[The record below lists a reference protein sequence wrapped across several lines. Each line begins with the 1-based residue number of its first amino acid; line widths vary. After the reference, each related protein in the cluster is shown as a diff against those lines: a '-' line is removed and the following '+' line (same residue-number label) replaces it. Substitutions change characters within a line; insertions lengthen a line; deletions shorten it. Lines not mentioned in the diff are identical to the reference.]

1 MVQVDLFELLQEA
14 GVDQDSIVSL
24 VGPATPRHI
33 RYVDLLHVVDKPTT
47 STVLPDAVIEAA
59 GSPIMYVVRQDRLGD
74 AGDATWR
81 LTELVRVLACRADA
95 RFLVVV
101 RPGSIDVY
109 SVTLYD
115 GVQRSIV
122 SAQGDAMRGK
132 LHGLLSG
139 AAIPMPERSK
149 RSADTSELW
158 LETLL
163 FRLLSDAAHQIKR
176 SAPALTV
183 QQVIGLVGRALFF
196 RFLADRHI
204 VNDTDAVEI
213 AGESIPLEM
222 MFSTRDRLIKVC
234 QWMDRTF
241 NGDLLSLDAHDKDYE
256 AFTEVIGT
264 GVQQVCQQLSNIQF
278 KAVGGQLPLN
288 WGGIQFQHVPV
299 DVLSQVYEEFA
310 HEFLPDL
317 AHSTSI
323 HYTPRR
329 LAEIVLDGAFSAV
342 ASSSADQARVLDPSV
357 GGGVFLVL
365 ALRRLVAERW
375 KATGVRPAR
384 DAIRKILITQ
394 LAGLDTNVDAL
405 NIASLS
411 LYLAALELDPKPSPL
426 TDLKFEKLIGTVLHP
441 VDESTLKLE
450 NEAAHALASN
460 NAEIGLGSLS
470 EFVLD
475 RFAAQFDIV
484 VGNPPWTGFKGALG
498 SALNARLAKLIARD
512 SGQHGAAIRARYG
525 SPDVAFLLAA
535 KIWAKP
541 GGAIG
546 FALHGR
552 LLFQPKSFELR
563 QHIFRHLRITGIMN
577 FAALRQDP
585 RIWGTNDAPFLLL
598 VARNE
603 PVKPRDSF
611 YFISP
616 KREQNLTS
624 LGQFRIDPTA
634 ATPVLLEHVQN
645 DPVALKA
652 LYKGGPLG
660 LELLERIRSG
670 RVLSISAQVAR
681 EGLRFT
687 SGYQLGKAEN
697 RKGDTR
703 HLIGLPEMSTSDT
716 FGLQH
721 GQAAAPFTHE
731 AVQWPRKPDI
741 YKGPLLLFR
750 ESPKLERSTR
760 GALYCEDDVVYTESF
775 FGLAMRGGGERLRR
789 LSDLLY
795 VISYSDLLLYYQLLS
810 SPKFGVER
818 DSGLQTDFE
827 GFCLIDCDKLTPL
840 EADNVADVA
849 ARLRRRE
856 HCWNDVDR
864 VVAQLYDLSRW
875 DEQLIKDTLASELPF
890 SQCVAQAGSQPS
902 DQQVE
907 QFARTLQELLEPFAA
922 NSVDA
927 ISLSGGP
934 GTGIDGWRFLRL
946 VVDNPPS
953 TAISL
958 SDTEIRSLTNA
969 ADSYWAS
976 RLTVHLDGGQVIV
989 GVIDQSRYW
998 TPTQARVLAVDGLQN
1013 SPLFD

>member
-1 MVQVDLFELLQEA
+1 MAQVDLFEILQEA

-24 VGPATPRHI
+24 VSPATPRHI
-33 RYVDLLHVVDKPTT
+33 RYVDLLHVVHEVAA
-47 STVLPDAVIEAA
+47 STLLPEAVIEAA
-59 GSPIMYVVRQDRLGD
+59 GTPIMYVVRQDRLGD
-74 AGDATWR
+74 TGQATWR
-81 LTELVRVLACRADA
+81 LAELVRALACRADA
-95 RFLVVV
+95 RFLAVV

-115 GVQRSIV
+115 GVQRAIV
-122 SAQGDAMRGK
+122 SAQGEAMRGK

-139 AAIPMPERSK
+139 AAIPLPDRIK
-149 RSADTSELW
+149 RPGDASEIW

-183 QQVIGLVGRALFF
+183 QQVISLVGRALFF

-204 VNDTDAVEI
+204 VKDTDAVSI

-222 MFSTRDRLIKVC
+222 MFSTRDRLVRAC

-241 NGDLLSLDAHDKDYE
+241 NGDLLSLDARDKDYD
-256 AFTEVIGT
+256 AFIEVISIGI
-264 GVQQVCQQLSNIQF
+264 QQVCQQLSNIQY
-278 KAVGGQLPLN
+278 KSVGGQLPLN

-384 DAIRKILITQ
+384 DVIREILITQ
-394 LAGLDTNVDAL
+394 LTGFDTNVDAL
-405 NIASLS
+405 NIAALS
-411 LYLAALELDPKPSPL
+411 LYLAALELDPMPSPL
-426 TDLKFEKLIGTVLHP
+426 TDLKFNKLIGTVLHP
-441 VDESTLKLE
+441 VNESTLKSE
-450 NEAAHALASN
+450 NEAPRRAISSA
-460 NAEIGLGSLS
+460 AEFKLGSLS
-470 EFVLD
+470 EFVLN
-475 RFAAQFDIV
+475 RFAGQFDIV
-484 VGNPPWTGFKGALG
+484 VGNPPWTGFKGTLG
-498 SALNARLAKLIARD
+498 NALNACLAKLIALD
-512 SGQHGAAIRARYG
+512 NDQHGAAIRARYG

-541 GGAIG
+541 SGAIG

-552 LLFQPKSFELR
+552 LLFQPKSFQLR
-563 QHIFRHLRITGIMN
+563 QHIFRHLRVTGIMN

-616 KREQNLTS
+616 KREQNLSS
-624 LGQFRIDPTA
+624 LGQFRIDPIG

-645 DPVALKA
+645 DPFALKA

-660 LELLERIRSG
+660 LELLERIRSS
-670 RVLSISAQVAR
+670 RVLSVLDQVAR
-681 EGLRFT
+681 EGLRFS
-687 SGYQLGKAEN
+687 SGYQLGKSEN
-697 RKGDTR
+697 RNGDTS
-703 HLIGLPEMSTSDT
+703 HLIGLPEVSTADT
-716 FGLQH
+716 FGLRR
-721 GQAAAPFTHE
+721 GQAATYFNHDS
-731 AVQWPRKPDI
+731 VQWRRHPEI

-750 ESPKLERSTR
+750 ESPKLERSAR

-775 FGLAMRGGGERLRR
+775 FGLALRGGERLQR
-789 LSDLLY
+789 LADLLY

-827 GFCLIDCDKLTPL
+827 GFPLIDCDRLTAL
-840 EADNVADVA
+840 EAVDLAEVA
-849 ARLRRRE
+849 ARLRQRE
-856 HCWNDVDR
+856 HCWDDVDR

-875 DEQLIKDTLASELPF
+875 DEQLIKDTLTSELPF
-890 SQCVAQAGSQPS
+890 SQCVAQANSRAS
-902 DQQVE
+902 DKQVE
-907 QFARTLQELLEPFAA
+907 HFARTLQELLQPFAA

-927 ISLSGGP
+927 TPLSGSA

-946 VVDNPPS
+946 VIDNPPS
-953 TAISL
+953 TSVSL
-958 SDTEIRSLTNA
+958 SDMEIKCLTNT

-989 GVIDQSRYW
+989 GVIDQRRYW
-998 TPTQARVLAVDGLQN
+998 TSTQARILAVNGLQN
-1013 SPLFD
+1013 SPLFE

>member
-1 MVQVDLFELLQEA
+1 MAQVDLFELLQEV

-24 VGPATPRHI
+24 VSSATPRHI
-33 RYVDLLHVVDKPTT
+33 RYVDLLHAVDKATA

-74 AGDATWR
+74 EGDATWR
-81 LTELVRVLACRADA
+81 LAELVRVLACRADA
-95 RFLVVV
+95 RFLAVV

-115 GVQRSIV
+115 GVQRAIV

-139 AAIPMPERSK
+139 AAISLPDRTK
-149 RSADTSELW
+149 RSGNTSELW

-163 FRLLSDAAHQIKR
+163 FRLLSDAANQIKR

-196 RFLADRHI
+196 RFLVDRHI
-204 VNDTDAVEI
+204 VKDTDAVEI

-222 MFSTRDRLIKVC
+222 MFSTRDRLIKMC
-234 QWMDRTF
+234 QWMDHTF

-256 AFTEVIGT
+256 AFTEVIST
-264 GVQQVCQQLSNIQF
+264 GIQQVCHQLSNIQY

-342 ASSSADQARVLDPSV
+342 ASSSADHARVLDPSV

-375 KATGVRPAR
+375 KATDVRPTR
-384 DAIRKILITQ
+384 DVIRKILITQ

-405 NIASLS
+405 NIAALS
-411 LYLAALELDPKPSPL
+411 LYLAALELDPMPSPL

-441 VDESTLKLE
+441 VNESTLKLE
-450 NEAAHALASN
+450 NGIAEDSASN
-460 NAEIGLGSLS
+460 AAEIALGSLS

-498 SALNARLAKLIARD
+498 TALNARLAKLIARD

-546 FALHGR
+546 FVLHGR

-616 KREQNLTS
+616 KREQNLSS
-624 LGQFRIDPTA
+624 LGQFRIDPIA

-645 DPVALKA
+645 DPIALKA

-660 LELLERIRSG
+660 LELLEKIRSG
-670 RVLSISAQVAR
+670 RVLSISAQVAC

-687 SGYQLGKAEN
+687 SGYQLGKAKN
-697 RKGDTR
+697 RKGDTS
-703 HLIGLPEMSTSDT
+703 HLAGLPEVSTSDT
-716 FGLQH
+716 FGLQR
-721 GQAAAPFTHE
+721 GQATTSFSHE
-731 AVQWPRKPDI
+731 AVQWRRHPDI
-741 YKGPLLLFR
+741 YNGPLLLFR
-750 ESPKLERSTR
+750 ESPKLERSAR

-775 FGLAMRGGGERLRR
+775 FGLALRGGDRLQR
-789 LSDLLY
+789 LADLLY

-827 GFCLIDCDKLTPL
+827 GFPLIDCDKLTAR
-840 EADNVADVA
+840 EAADMAGVA

-856 HCWNDVDR
+856 HCWDDVDR
-864 VVAQLYDLSRW
+864 VIAQLYDLSRW
-875 DEQLIKDTLASELPF
+875 DEHLIKDTLASELPF
-890 SQCVAQAGSQPS
+890 SQCVAQASSQPS
-902 DQQVE
+902 EQQVA

-922 NSVDA
+922 TSVDV
-927 ISLSGGP
+927 ISLSGSLGS
-934 GTGIDGWRFLRL
+934 GIDGWRFLRV
-946 VVDNPPS
+946 VVDHPPS
-953 TAISL
+953 TAVSL
-958 SDTEIRSLTNA
+958 SDTEIRCLTDA

-989 GVIDQSRYW
+989 GIIDQKRHW

-1013 SPLFD
+1013 SPLFE